1 MTLGSLQHPLAI
13 SMKYLPLLIVPLV
26 LYVVGLMSGPMIG
39 SMIVKEAVVTSPLEK
54 EITIGDFKFPINLA
68 EMRDNELP
76 ETVETVGQ
84 VKLPVVSGDGEKS
97 LASGRKVKLLNR
109 NGNKLIV
116 ETIDGLAKGE
126 VDLNQT
132 DIFAA
137 IARKKMTDNLA
148 AAAANSNSSS
158 PQPPAPKPPVVANNP
173 PPQPVQPA
181 KPSTP
186 DPVMPTPEP
195 PAPEPA
201 PAPVTTSLTPEK
213 IVEVMQDSI
222 KGGAVKVFTFDK
234 VTAWKATEDEEF
246 DGKSYQTG
254 LALYKAMTIFGEKDV
269 EAKALIQEGKVVKW
283 LYANTGMEIPKGN

>member
-39 SMIVKEAVVTSPLEK
+39 SMIVKEAVVNKPLEK

-68 EMRDNELP
+68 EMRDHELP

-116 ETIDGLAKGE
+116 ETTDGLAKGE
-126 VDLNQT
+126 VDLSQT

-137 IARKKMTDNLA
+137 IARKKMSDNLA
-148 AAAANSNSSS
+148 AAAANSNSST
-158 PQPPAPKPPVVANNP
+158 PQPPAPKPPVVANNTT
-173 PPQPVQPA
+173 PQPVQP
-181 KPSTP
+181 TP
-186 DPVMPTPEP
+186 EPVMPEP
-195 PAPEPA
+195 KPADPEPA
-201 PAPVTTSLTPEK
+201 LEPEPAAASLTPEK
-213 IVEVMQDSI
+213 IVEVMQQSI
-222 KGGAVKVFTFDK
+222 KDGAVKVFTFDK

-246 DGKSYQTG
+246 DGDTYQTG
-254 LALYKAMTIFGEKDV
+254 LALYKAVTIFGEKDV
-269 EAKALIQEGKVVKW
+269 EAKALIKNGKVVKW
-283 LYANTGMEIPKGN
+283 LYANTGMEIPKGK